1 MTPERLLAALRRAWS
16 PASSRH
22 WRPDNPALGQ
32 CDVTA
37 LVVQDWLGG
46 EILKAPLPAG
56 WHFYNRVDGRH
67 IDLTAAQFT
76 APIQYA
82 DLPSSRGEAFA
93 GTLPGQYPAL
103 AARLLQALAAA
114 EAPIPA

>member
-1 MTPERLLAALRRAWS
+1 VTPERLLAALHQAWS

-46 EILKAPLPAG
+46 E
-56 WHFYNRVDGRH
+56 
-67 IDLTAAQFT
+67 
-76 APIQYA
+76 
-82 DLPSSRGEAFA
+82 AFA

-114 EAPIPA
+114 AVPIPA

>member
-1 MTPERLLAALRRAWS
+1 M
-16 PASSRH
+16 
-22 WRPDNPALGQ
+22 LGQ

-37 LVVQDWLGG
+37 LVVRDWSGG
-46 EILKAPLPAG
+46 EILKTPLPAG
-56 WHFYNRVDGRH
+56 WHFQNRIERRCLG
-67 IDLTAAQFT
+67 LTAAQFT

-103 AARLLQALAAA
+103 AARLLRALAAA

>member
-1 MTPERLLAALRRAWS
+1 LLAALHQAWS

-46 EILKAPLPAG
+46 EVLKTPLPAG
-56 WHFYNRVDGRH
+56 WHVHNRIADRRP
-67 IDLTAAQFT
+67 DLTAAQST
-76 APIQYA
+76 APIRYA
-82 DLPSSRGEAFA
+82 DLPSRRGEAFA
-93 GTLPGQYPAL
+93 GTLPGQCPAL

-114 EAPIPA
+114 AVPIPA